1 MVNEQWLK
9 EYALRIYKKSPGYT
23 FERVL
28 RLFPKYYASIKFYY
42 QAIGAENMRVKT
54 TKSIATTQFV
64 NDSLA
69 LLQKFK
75 TISEN
80 MIKFHA
86 NRKEAK
92 TLLDMKKITLEN
104 LNFDKELLNEY
115 ESMIPYFKVYGFNR
129 KELDAAIN
137 QQYLFLKQD
146 VDLYNALQ
154 SGDVDKIRSLLN
166 GRE

>member
-1 MVNEQWLK
+1 MVSEQWLK
-9 EYALRIYKKSPGYT
+9 DYALRIYKKTPGYS
-23 FERVL
+23 FEKVL

-42 QAIGAENMRVKT
+42 QIIEAENMRVKT

-75 TISEN
+75 TIGEN

-104 LNFDKELLNEY
+104 LNFDKELLDEY

-146 VDLYNALQ
+146 VDLYNALEAN
-154 SGDVDKIRSLLN
+154 DLEKVRSLLTN
-166 GRE
+166 G